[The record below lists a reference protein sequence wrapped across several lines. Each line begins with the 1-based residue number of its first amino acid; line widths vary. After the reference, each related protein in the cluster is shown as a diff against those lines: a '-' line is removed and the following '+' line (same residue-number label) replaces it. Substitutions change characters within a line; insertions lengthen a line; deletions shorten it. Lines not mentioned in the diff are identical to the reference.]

1 MDQKRKQ
8 KEMRNYTSF
17 GKQNSN
23 GGIVTNSAREG
34 SYKTYVP
41 AESDTKVWS
50 RHSGWN
56 RRTGAYLFPESWV
69 SSNIFPLTASQL

>member
-23 GGIVTNSAREG
+23 GGIVTNSAGRK
-34 SYKTYVP
+34 YKTYVP

-50 RHSGWN
+50 RHSGCN
-56 RRTGAYLFPESWV
+56 RRLGHIYFLNHGYPPASFP
-69 SSNIFPLTASQL
+69 